1 MNIEVTIDFSN
12 LSLSKERDI
21 LQYLSKDDRKK
32 LVRKDGSLD
41 NELMKVIDFASL
53 PSDIYKELV
62 GRAYDEFCDT
72 DKATFIADRLKDAN
86 ESSIEDYYNDYIR
99 QNDDSD
105 DNGND
110 EAVEEEDSFDPDTA
124 EDPAR
129 CWMMKQI
136 LRAFNR
142 SRIEPT
148 REEAMETVKQ
158 MYDLM
163 GWK

>member
-21 LQYLSKDDRKK
+21 LQYLSEDDRKK
-32 LVRKDGSLD
+32 LVRKDGSL
-41 NELMKVIDFASL
+41 NEELMKNIDFYSL
-53 PSDIYKELV
+53 PSDVFKELL
-62 GRAYDEFCDT
+62 GRFYDELSNT
-72 DKATFIADRLKDAN
+72 DKATFIADRLEDAN

-99 QNDDSD
+99 QNDDED
-105 DNGND
+105 DDDDG
-110 EAVEEEDSFDPDTA
+110 EEDSFDPDTA

>member
-1 MNIEVTIDFSN
+1 MNIEVTIDFAN
-12 LSLSKERDI
+12 LFLSERNALLQSLT
-21 LQYLSKDDRKK
+21 KDDRKK
-32 LVRKDGSLD
+32 LISEDGSL
-41 NELMKVIDFASL
+41 SR
-53 PSDIYKELV
+53 ELV
-62 GRAYDEFCDT
+62 TIIDLDFFTIDEIQKLAERAYDELSFT
-72 DKATFIADRLKDAN
+72 EKSNFIAKHLEDAN
-86 ESSIEDYYNDYIR
+86 DSYIEDYYKKHIR
-99 QNDDSD
+99 QNDDD

-110 EAVEEEDSFDPDTA
+110 EAVEEEDSFDPNTA

>member
-1 MNIEVTIDFSN
+1 MKIEVTIDFSK

-21 LQYLSKDDRKK
+21 LQYLSEDDRKK
-32 LVRKDGSLD
+32 LVRKDGSL
-41 NELMKVIDFASL
+41 NEELMKNIDFNSSL
-53 PSDIYKELV
+53 PADVFYELL
-62 GRAYDEFCDT
+62 RKFYDELSNT
-72 DKATFIADRLKDAN
+72 DKASFIANRLEDAN
-86 ESSIEDYYNDYIR
+86 DSSIEDYYNDYIR
-99 QNDDSD
+99 KDDDNDDD
-105 DNGND
+105 D
-110 EAVEEEDSFDPDTA
+110 EEEDSFDPDTA
-124 EDPAR
+124 EDPSR

>member
-12 LSLSKERDI
+12 LSHSEERAV

-32 LVRKDGSLD
+32 LVSKDGSLD

-99 QNDDSD
+99 QNDDND
-105 DNGND
+105 DD
-110 EAVEEEDSFDPDTA
+110 EEEEDSFDPDTA

>member
-1 MNIEVTIDFSN
+1 MNIEVTIDFSK

-21 LQYLSKDDRKK
+21 LQYLSEDDRKK
-32 LVRKDGSLD
+32 LVRKDGSL
-41 NELMKVIDFASL
+41 NEKLMKNIDFNSSVPA
-53 PSDIYKELV
+53 DVFYELL
-62 GRAYDEFCDT
+62 RKFHDELSNT
-72 DKATFIADRLKDAN
+72 DKASFIANRLEDAN
-86 ESSIEDYYNDYIR
+86 DSSIEDYYNDYIR
-99 QNDDSD
+99 SDDDNDDD
-105 DNGND
+105 
-110 EAVEEEDSFDPDTA
+110 EEEDSFDPDTA
-124 EDPAR
+124 EDPSR